1 MAHFAL
7 VGTDFKVVTVFV
19 GRDEDDGLEA
29 ELSKRTGKM
38 YKQTS
43 YNTRGGVHY
52 DPDTG
57 LPSQDQSKALRK
69 NYAGIGYTYDPS
81 RDAFIPPSPFLSW
94 VLDESSCLWEAPI
107 PLPQDGKDYR
117 WDEATTSWVVVD
129 TPSS

>member
-7 VGTDFKVVTVFV
+7 VNPNFIVETVLV

-29 ELSKRTGKM
+29 QLSERTGKM

-43 YNTRGGVHY
+43 FNTRGGVHY

-69 NYAGIGYTYDPS
+69 NYAGIGYLYDPH
-81 RDAFIPPSPFLSW
+81 RDAFIPPSPFPSW
-94 VLDESSCLWEAPI
+94 VLDEFSCLWEPPT
-107 PLPQDGKDYR
+107 PLPQDGNNYR
-117 WDEATTSWVVVD
+117 WDEVSTSWVVVD
-129 TPSS
+129 DTSD